1 MINRRELIL
10 VLLYYVVICSAS
22 NDEDTTANP
31 PVLKRNK
38 RRYFSSTAS
47 SGSLSLHSDGD
58 ADLFDFDP
66 YMGVQRERRTESFS
80 YLISGSMS
88 MMPYDY
94 IEFPTPAP
102 RIEDPWPCV
111 EALTTLPPT
120 MMNSEATSSLI
131 TSYMPTAAMLSTSP
145 PTYMPTATML
155 STSPPTFTQTSLNS
169 AATTSSFT
177 PPPTYINSLED
188 TYILGRRDLITS
200 YMPTTISSSTP
211 SPPTCTPTP
220 ISTTVTSS
228 SPPTRLKK
236 TGKECIGGGECK
248 SGCCNFNCHL
258 DSNRQQKYCIKLG
271 PSNEKCL
278 PFLCK

>member
-1 MINRRELIL
+1 MIIGRELIL

-22 NDEDTTANP
+22 NNEDTAANP
-31 PVLKRNK
+31 PVLKRNV
-38 RRYFSSTAS
+38 RRYFSSKAS
-47 SGSLSLHSDGD
+47 SDSLSLPSDGD
-58 ADLFDFDP
+58 ADHFNFNP
-66 YMGVQRERRTESFS
+66 YMGVQHELQTNLEGSFS
-80 YLISGSMS
+80 YTSGSMS

-102 RIEDPWPCV
+102 SIEEPWPCV

-120 MMNSEATSSLI
+120 STNPEATSSLV
-131 TSYMPTAAMLSTSP
+131 TSYMPTAVM
-145 PTYMPTATML
+145 MM
-155 STSPPTFTQTSLNS
+155 STSPPTFTQTSINS
-169 AATTSSFT
+169 AAITSSLT
-177 PPPTYINSLED
+177 PPPTYTSTYMQTSINSLES
-188 TYILGRRDLITS
+188 TYVLERSNLITS
-200 YMPTTISSSTP
+200 YMPTTISLSTP

-228 SPPTRLKK
+228 FPPTRLKK

-258 DSNRQQKYCIKLG
+258 DSNQKQKYCIKLG

-278 PFLCK
+278 PFLCKK

>member
-1 MINRRELIL
+1 MIIGRELIL

-22 NDEDTTANP
+22 NDEDTTTNP
-31 PVLKRNK
+31 PVLKRNV
-38 RRYFSSTAS
+38 RRYFSSKAS
-47 SGSLSLHSDGD
+47 SDSLSLPSDGD
-58 ADLFDFDP
+58 ADHFNFDP
-66 YMGVQRERRTESFS
+66 YMGLQRDLQKDSERSLS
-80 YLISGSMS
+80 YASGSMS

-102 RIEDPWPCV
+102 SIEEPWPCV
-111 EALTTLPPT
+111 EALTTSLPPT
-120 MMNSEATSSLI
+120 STNSEATSSLV
-131 TSYMPTAAMLSTSP
+131 TSYMPTAAMV
-145 PTYMPTATML
+145 L

-169 AATTSSFT
+169 APITLSLT
-177 PPPTYINSLED
+177 PPPTFMQTSINSLES
-188 TYILGRRDLITS
+188 TYVLERSDLITS

-228 SPPTRLKK
+228 FPPTRLKK
-236 TGKECIGGGECK
+236 TGKECTGDGECK

-258 DSNRQQKYCIKLG
+258 DSNKQQKYCIKLG

-278 PFLCK
+278 PFLCKK